1 MRISAT
7 KKIDKEV
14 GKKMHVGGGR
24 KCMWVVV
31 GRSGVPILDQVI
43 REGPP
48 KWITF
53 EQRPV
58 GGEGASM

>member
-1 MRISAT
+1 M
-7 KKIDKEV
+7 
-14 GKKMHVGGGR
+14 G
-24 KCMWVVV
+24 

-43 REGPP
+43 SEGLP

-58 GGEGASM
+58 GGEGVSVQLFRERAFQKVGLEIAKM

>member
-1 MRISAT
+1 MA
-7 KKIDKEV
+7 
-14 GKKMHVGGGR
+14 
-24 KCMWVVV
+24 

-58 GGEGASM
+58 GGEGASMQLFRERAFLKEGLATAKDLR

>member
-1 MRISAT
+1 
-7 KKIDKEV
+7 
-14 GKKMHVGGGR
+14 
-24 KCMWVVV
+24 MWVVA

-58 GGEGASM
+58 GGEGASMQLFRERAFLKEGLATAKDLR